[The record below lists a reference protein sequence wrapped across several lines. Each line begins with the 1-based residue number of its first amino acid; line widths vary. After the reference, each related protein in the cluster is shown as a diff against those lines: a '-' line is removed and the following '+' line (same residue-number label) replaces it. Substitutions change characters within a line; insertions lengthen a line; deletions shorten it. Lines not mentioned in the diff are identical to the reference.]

1 MSFFC
6 YAVVAVFLLS
16 HRILPFSIA
25 LPQNLT
31 QQELPRRGA
40 PPIPPRPAN
49 VGNQTFHTSQFDFF
63 EEIGF
68 VPGSPAVETSP
79 VFLFGRAKRSF
90 VSVHVHCASAHPLT
104 LLSGSMLSR
113 ECCCHRIK
121 PPEAESWDKH
131 IIRTGLYEPWSGLH
145 KSRDLLWS

>member
-1 MSFFC
+1 MNFFY

-16 HRILPFSIA
+16 HRALPFSIA
-25 LPQNLT
+25 LSQNLT
-31 QQELPRRGA
+31 QQELPRRA
-40 PPIPPRPAN
+40 VPSIPPRPAK

-63 EEIGF
+63 EETGF

-79 VFLFGRAKRSF
+79 VFLFGRAKRTF
-90 VSVHVHCASAHPLT
+90 VSVHVNCASNHPLT

-113 ECCCHRIK
+113 ECCRDRIK
-121 PPEAESWDKH
+121 PPEAESRDKH
-131 IIRTGLYEPWSGLH
+131 FVGTALYEPWSGLH

>member
-1 MSFFC
+1 MNFFY

-16 HRILPFSIA
+16 HGALPFSIA
-25 LPQNLT
+25 LSQNST

-68 VPGSPAVETSP
+68 VPGSPAVESSP
-79 VFLFGRAKRSF
+79 VFLFGRAKKTF
-90 VSVHVHCASAHPLT
+90 VSVHVNCASAHPLT

-113 ECCCHRIK
+113 ECCRDRIK
-121 PPEAESWDKH
+121 PSGAEPWDRLFV
-131 IIRTGLYEPWSGLH
+131 RTGLHEPWSRLH
-145 KSRDLLWS
+145 KSRGLLWS